1 MTRTVYTIT
10 DRPGHPKRHMDAR
23 AIWRGLV
30 AVAVLLLT
38 AADALITAV
47 LGIPPIACTVCRL
60 AEAYREAY
68 DRGGPQE
75 PPTVIT
81 VTPETDDDPNGGA

>member
-47 LGIPPIACTVCRL
+47 VGIPPIACTVRRL
-60 AEAYREAY
+60 AGAYREAY
-68 DRGGPQE
+68 HGSGPQE
-75 PPTVIT
+75 PPAVIT
-81 VTPETDDDPNGGA
+81 VTPEPHDTNGGA